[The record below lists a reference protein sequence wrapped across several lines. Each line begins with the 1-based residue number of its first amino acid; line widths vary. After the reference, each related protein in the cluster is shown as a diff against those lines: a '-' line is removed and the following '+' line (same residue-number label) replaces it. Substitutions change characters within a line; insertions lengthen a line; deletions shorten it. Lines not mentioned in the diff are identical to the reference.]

1 MLLKK
6 GKRRIIALDY
16 LEFKNPSNLIY
27 IIIPIASLCLF
38 ILGIVKKERIIA
50 LLKLNIRTRF
60 KIIRIIMVAVGLTL
74 IFISLLGPQTFEGF
88 EEIQRTG
95 LDIYVL
101 IDISKSML
109 TEDIQP
115 NRIERA
121 KKIIEGIIDKLEGDR
136 IGFIPYSSSAY
147 IQMPLTDDY
156 ELAKMFLDVIDT
168 DMIGGGGTNAG
179 TALKLASESF
189 KRTANSDKV
198 IIILSDGEEHS
209 SDSIEVLKSVKDENL
224 RVYTVGIGT
233 DKGGLI
239 PIYDDAGRRV
249 DYKKD
254 SNGEYVMSKLN
265 RSTLQE
271 LAAAGKGAYY
281 QSTGSKDEINSLAED
296 ISNLKRDTFKTDRIR
311 RFKQLYQYFLAAG
324 IICIAA
330 AYFLPE
336 GRNAG

>member
-1 MLLKK
+1 
-6 GKRRIIALDY
+6 LDY
-16 LEFKNPSNLIY
+16 LELKNPSNFIY
-27 IIIPIASLCLF
+27 IILPIASLCLF
-38 ILGIVKKERIIA
+38 ILGIVKKERIMA
-50 LLKLNIRTRF
+50 ALKLNIGTRF
-60 KIIRIIMVAVGLTL
+60 KIIRIIMVAVGLAL

-88 EEIQRTG
+88 EEIQKTG

-101 IDISKSML
+101 IDTSKSML

-121 KKIIEGIIDKLEGDR
+121 KKIIEGIIEKLEGDR

-168 DMIGGGGTNAG
+168 DMIGGGGTNVGKAI
-179 TALKLASESF
+179 KLASGSF
-189 KRTANSDKV
+189 EKIANSDKV

-209 SDSIEVLKSVKDENL
+209 SDSIDILKSVRDENL
-224 RVYTVGIGT
+224 KVYTIGIGT

-239 PIYDDAGRRV
+239 PIYDDTGRRV

-265 RSTLQE
+265 GKTLQE
-271 LAAAGKGAYY
+271 LAAIGKGAYY
-281 QSTGSKDEINSLAED
+281 RSTGSKGEINSFAED
-296 ISNLKRDTFKTDRIR
+296 ISGLKRDEFKTDRIR
-311 RFKQLYQYFLAAG
+311 RFNQLYQYFLAAG
-324 IICIAA
+324 ILFITA
-330 AYFLPE
+330 AYLLPE
-336 GRNAG
+336 GRKAG